1 MARRRIAP
9 PKEDPPLGADP
20 PYFPPFP
27 ASWLDHFQMWVERLR
42 IPTWAFY
49 VFAALGLSLLMHLL
63 RWLDGSLPPGS
74 LEVNQLTLGI
84 YPVYFFA
91 LIHYL
96 NSAARRALANYRPL
110 LDLKEPDYAS
120 LEYTLT
126 RMPRRIG
133 LLAIAVGAFLSA
145 TSFFSSPESWG
156 VEPTFP
162 YLSRGLVFIGAF
174 TVQLAATYW
183 IFQVIRQARTI
194 DRIHQSTKR
203 LNIFRRD
210 PVYAFSSLT
219 LRSSLGLLLPV
230 YTYLFLT
237 YSLGVTA
244 TPSAFNAA
252 AMGVAVALSLAIFF
266 VPLSRMHGRLVD
278 AKHRHLLDADH
289 RYSLLV
295 DRFNRQVDKG
305 NFDKGSFT
313 DLDSNARVIAAL
325 AAQREAVTKISTW
338 PWRPETLRSLLGTL
352 ALPIILYLASR
363 LLGRVFGV

>member
-1 MARRRIAP
+1 MAQRRITPRRDDLRPGEDAP
-9 PKEDPPLGADP
+9 
-20 PYFPPFP
+20 YSPPFP
-27 ASWLDHFQMWVERLR
+27 PSWLDRLQAWIESLP
-42 IPTWAFY
+42 IPTWTFY

-96 NSAARRALANYRPL
+96 NSSARRALANYRPL
-110 LDLKEPDYAS
+110 LDLKEPEYAS

-156 VEPTFP
+156 VEPSFP

-174 TVQLAATYW
+174 TIQLAATYW

-194 DRIHQSTKR
+194 DRILQSTKR

-219 LRSSLGLLLPV
+219 LRSSLGLLIPV
-230 YTYLFLT
+230 YTYLFLA

-244 TPSAFNAA
+244 APSAIDAA
-252 AMGVAVALSLAIFF
+252 TMGVAIALSLAIFF
-266 VPLSRMHGRLVD
+266 LPLSRMHGRL
-278 AKHRHLLDADH
+278 AAEKHLLLLDADQ
-289 RYSLLV
+289 RYSILV

-305 NFDKGSFT
+305 RFT
-313 DLDSNARVIAAL
+313 PLDSTGRAIAAL
-325 AAQREAVTKISTW
+325 TAQREAVTKISTW
-338 PWRPETLRSLLGTL
+338 PWRAETLRALLSTV
-352 ALPIILYLASR
+352 AAPIIL
-363 LLGRVFGV
+363 

>member
-1 MARRRIAP
+1 MAQRRITP
-9 PKEDPPLGADP
+9 RRDDPRPGGDAT
-20 PYFPPFP
+20 YFPRFP
-27 ASWLDHFQMWVERLR
+27 ASWLDRFQAWVERLP
-42 IPTWAFY
+42 ISTWAFY
-49 VFAALGLSLLMHLL
+49 LFAALGLSLLMHVL

-84 YPVYFFA
+84 FPVYFFA

-96 NSAARRALANYRPL
+96 NSAAHRALANYRPL
-110 LDLKEPDYAS
+110 LDLKEPGYAS

-133 LLAIAVGAFLSA
+133 LLAFALGAFLSA
-145 TSFFSSPESWG
+145 ASFLFSPESWG
-156 VEPTFP
+156 VEPSFP
-162 YLSRGLVFIGAF
+162 YVSRGAIFIGTF
-174 TVQLAATYW
+174 TMQIAATYW

-230 YTYLFLT
+230 YTYLFLA
-237 YSLGVTA
+237 YSLRVTA

-266 VPLSRMHGRLVD
+266 LPLSRMHGRL
-278 AKHRHLLDADH
+278 AAEKHLLLLDADQ

-305 NFDKGSFT
+305 RFT
-313 DLDSNARVIAAL
+313 DLDSTGRAIAAL
-325 AAQREAVTKISTW
+325 TAQREAVAKISTW
-338 PWRPETLRSLLGTL
+338 PWRAETLRALLSTV
-352 ALPIILYLASR
+352 AAPIILYLASR
-363 LLGRVFGV
+363 LLGRLFGV